1 MNASERLKIIRGD
14 LTQAEFAAKLGIHKN
29 TLGRYERGESEP
41 DFSVCVN
48 ICSIFGVSPNWLLLG
63 AGPVRESDV
72 REQAFQPEM
81 PAAIPRMQDMCP
93 RCARL
98 ETKLESLDKDF
109 REVIAENRQ
118 LHREKEEILRENGVL
133 REKIARLEE
142 RKSRLAVASDQSAQN
157 SGVA

>member
-48 ICSIFGVSPNWLLLG
+48 IC
-63 AGPVRESDV
+63 
-72 REQAFQPEM
+72 
-81 PAAIPRMQDMCP
+81 
-93 RCARL
+93 
-98 ETKLESLDKDF
+98 LDKDF